1 MIRVLACS
9 SIALI
14 LLILAACS
22 TGKHAPTAYY
32 SVPVDNKAVQ
42 NEQQLSWWAYR
53 YRIAWPEENEKPD
66 FAVDLLLAHALVRP
80 VLMKSSDKLLW
91 WRFHRRASRQPP
103 GHQFSFLFYSD
114 RETATNVI
122 KMLDGSNLLGRLK
135 DSGMVQETVSSDI
148 YKRQN
153 SAIEAY
159 SDSAWTPVIQ
169 RTWPSYIMGVSAYWL
184 ALIDELK
191 IEQTDPQDAAVIDT
205 VELSNML
212 EDYRRIDDEIT
223 LLWQKEGQ
231 HVLLH
236 HLSAVFGYKPMTLR
250 KDVVY

>member
-1 MIRVLACS
+1 MIRALTSSLLA
-9 SIALI
+9 II

-22 TGKHAPTAYY
+22 TGRHAPTAYY

-42 NEQQLSWWAYR
+42 DEEQLSWWAYR
-53 YRIAWPEENEKPD
+53 YRIAWPEQDEQPD

-80 VLMKSSDKLLW
+80 VLLKNSDKLLW

-103 GHQFSFLFYSD
+103 GHQFSFLFYSN
-114 RETATNVI
+114 RETATDVI
-122 KMLDGSNLLGRLK
+122 KMLDDSSLLARLK
-135 DSGMVQETVSSDI
+135 DGGLVQETVSSDK
-148 YKRQN
+148 YKQQN

-159 SDSAWTPVIQ
+159 SDSAWPAVIQ

-191 IEQTDPQDAAVIDT
+191 IEQADSQDATVIDT
-205 VELSNML
+205 VELSDML

-223 LLWQKEGQ
+223 LLWKKEGQ